1 MYDVLVAEDHPV
13 NRSLISE
20 VLQAIDCRVTL
31 AENGQQVLD
40 AIDSRDFDVVIMDN
54 QMPVMSGLQAIAR
67 IRARTDWKRRIPI
80 IALTANAMRGTEG
93 DYQIHGVEAFMT
105 KPFDVN
111 TVIATVKRLGRAG
124 RRIRDEAYST
134 TL

>member
-31 AENGQQVLD
+31 AENGQQALD
-40 AIDSRDFDVVIMDN
+40 AVDSRDFDVIIMDN

-80 IALTANAMRGTEG
+80 IALTANAMRGAEG
-93 DYQIHGVEAFMT
+93 DYRVHGVEAFMT

-111 TVIATVKRLGRAG
+111 AVIATVKRLGRAG